1 MVILIFFC
9 STTLFLLC
17 RSLVAIG
24 HTGPAT
30 TQGSQSALRAL
41 LAGSFNLFPP
51 NAAISLTEDNS
62 TSFPGRPAAYG
73 PPLPN
78 KGISGLLWIG
88 IGFAGGGDGAEGELG
103 CSDVPDWDDKP
114 TAKAA
119 KAVMDKA
126 KALHRGDHISGGS
139 AAGKAGRRLQARGD
153 AGSSLHGHR
162 LDDGTDDYLHEEAQG
177 SDGKASHHV
186 HSMDSPGSTHADIQS
201 LQEAAE
207 ISGKIVLLSRGGCG
221 FLEKTMWAQRRG
233 AIALIV
239 GDNMR
244 GGPLI
249 QMFAHG
255 NVDNVSIPSVFTSRT
270 TAHLLSSLVEAGN
283 FGGEI
288 LDDKGRPVLKVQH
301 TDKAR
306 KTRKASKQPSSSQP
320 GSAKSGQ
327 APKLSR
333 YERNTADTHKSTEA
347 GVEAASSD
355 AKSSSGGDSTPA
367 DSQGGGLLSKLF
379 GDDDGADFESPP
391 PPQKEK
397 DNGDDTANDYIDQ
410 LHELGDGLWVTIT
423 PTRSGIPFF
432 DTLVL
437 VLISPMITLALVYG
451 LLSIRGCVRRRR
463 WRAPKDLVARLPVR
477 TYHTA
482 AEDSDDSD
490 RTFPPSVSRT
500 RQPHRSSSRVPSPS
514 SAASPTTPLLQT
526 SASRLSPRPRSN
538 TTTAVPDG
546 RLRPGLGVLGSTS
559 HANSAT
565 SSRTSPVEKTAARGN
580 PWKRFKGRQLEC
592 VICLDEF
599 VDGVTKVMSL
609 PCGHEYHVDCM

>member
-1 MVILIFFC
+1 VVILVFFC
-9 STTLFLLC
+9 ATSLFLLC
-17 RSLVAIG
+17 RSLASIG
-24 HTGPAT
+24 HTSPAA

-103 CSDVPDWDDKP
+103 CSDVPGWDDKP
-114 TAKAA
+114 SSNAAKAA
-119 KAVMDKA
+119 TDKA
-126 KALHRGDHISGGS
+126 KALHRGEKAAQGS
-139 AAGKAGRRLQARGD
+139 ATSKAGRILQARGD
-153 AGSSLHGHR
+153 AGSTKHGHH
-162 LDDGTDDYLHEEAQG
+162 LDDGTDDYLHEEIQG
-177 SDGKASHHV
+177 SDGKALHHV
-186 HSMDSPGSTHADIQS
+186 HSMDSPGSRHADIQS

-288 LDDKGRPVLKVQH
+288 IDDSGHPVLKVQH
-301 TDKAR
+301 TDR
-306 KTRKASKQPSSSQP
+306 TRKSRKVPKQPSSQP
-320 GSAKSGQ
+320 GSTKAGQ
-327 APKLSR
+327 EPKAIR
-333 YERNTADTHKSTEA
+333 YERTAADNRRSTEMTA
-347 GVEAASSD
+347 ETVSSEV
-355 AKSSSGGDSTPA
+355 KSSSDGDSTA
-367 DSQGGGLLSKLF
+367 NTQGGGLLSKLF

-391 PPQKEK
+391 PPEKEK
-397 DNGDDTANDYIDQ
+397 DNADDTTYDYIDQ

-451 LLSIRGCVRRRR
+451 LLSIRGYVRRRR

-490 RTFPPSVSRT
+490 RAFSPSVSRT
-500 RQPHRSSSRVPSPS
+500 RPPHRPSSRVPFPS
-514 SAASPTTPLLQT
+514 SLASPTTPLLQAQ
-526 SASRLSPRPRSN
+526 ASRLSPRPRSN

-546 RLRPGLGVLGSTS
+546 RLRPGLQVLGSSSNTHS
-559 HANSAT
+559 MRT
-565 SSRTSPVEKTAARGN
+565 SSRTSQVEKGAVRGN